1 VIPKVRHYGR
11 IDKAALH
18 FGEPPRIRDRK
29 WLDTFEHKECW
40 NCGEDGSVSKS
51 VVPAHIRWASLS
63 GTSLKPGDDLTVPLC
78 GRCHADQEANPG
90 PEWWAECLKNYVR
103 SIYRAWKQSQSR

>member
-1 VIPKVRHYGR
+1 MNRSGPIPKVRHYGR

-40 NCGEDGSVSKS
+40 NCGKEPEGD
-51 VVPAHIRWASLS
+51 VVGAHIRW
-63 GTSLKPGDDLTVPLC
+63 GHEGGGSLKPSDDLVIPLC
-78 GRCHADQEANPG
+78 FKCHQGEPPAEFWANV
-90 PEWWAECLKNYVR
+90 LKNLAR
-103 SIYRAWKQSQSR
+103 RAYARWKQSIHR

>member
-40 NCGEDGSVSKS
+40 NCGRRDGT
-51 VVPAHIRWASLS
+51 VVAAHIRWGLAG
-63 GTSLKPGDDLTVPLC
+63 GTALKPSDDLVVPLC
-78 GRCHADQEANPG
+78 GVCHGDQESNPG
-90 PEWWAECLKNYVR
+90 PEWWVECLKNYVR
-103 SIYRAWKQSQSR
+103 SIYRAWKQSHHR